1 MNREQISLL
10 VLSIFYI
17 LVSLISLYFC
27 FINHHKIR
35 KIFKAIPTLILI
47 ILLIILLYK
56 HPLIYLALIFG
67 LLGDLFLLSFNKKM
81 FLIGGICFLIEHI
94 LNLHIVF
101 LINNTSFPLYLLMI
115 YFPLIILIFIGGILI
130 FKKSIKPYFLI
141 FGSIYVS
148 TLLLNFISGIIL
160 TSITHNYLLLLYVFG
175 YLIFMISDSFVAYK
189 RFIKPFN
196 KVQFLIM
203 STYYVAQYLLYLY
216 FILIL
221 AIK

>member
-81 FLIGGICFLIEHI
+81 FLIGGICFLIEHF
-94 LNLHIVF
+94 LNLHVVF
-101 LINNTSFPLYLLMI
+101 LISNTSIPLYLLII

-130 FKKSIKPYFLI
+130 FKKSIKPYLSLI
-141 FGSIYVS
+141 KD
-148 TLLLNFISGIIL
+148 LLN
-160 TSITHNYLLLLYVFG
+160 H
-175 YLIFMISDSFVAYK
+175 LI
-189 RFIKPFN
+189 RFN
-196 KVQFLIM
+196 FL
-203 STYYVAQYLLYLY
+203 
-216 FILIL
+216 
-221 AIK
+221 